1 MPKPPADIVLVTVP
15 NKLMSALRAYWTVMD
30 LDKGPRATHFW
41 DLRYGAV
48 NRWKGDDSWPAH
60 ICYTLMLKREDD
72 IDDLDYVQA
81 HGSFPPVP
89 KSWKITFDKGT
100 FPEQFNAAYDDWM
113 HDHMPEIVEV
123 EDRKGQKAAWAYVK
137 KHGPPQYLANPENWT
152 PERAAAELQEVF
164 PRAIEL
170 FESER
175 QPIDWKPKGF
185 IV

>member
-1 MPKPPADIVLVTVP
+1 MAKPPAEIVLVTVP

-30 LDKGPRATHFW
+30 LDKGPRSTHFW

-48 NRWKGDDSWPAH
+48 NRWKSDDLWPAH
-60 ICYTLMLKREDD
+60 IHYTLMFKRQDD
-72 IDDLDYVQA
+72 IDDLDYLQE

-100 FPEQFNAAYDDWM
+100 FQENFNPAYDKWM
-113 HDHMPEIVEV
+113 RDHMPEISAIEGQ
-123 EDRKGQKAAWAYVK
+123 KGQKAAWAYVHK
-137 KHGPPQYLANPENWT
+137 NAPQEYLQNPENWN
-152 PERAAAELQEVF
+152 PEQAIAELQEIM
-164 PRAIEL
+164 PKAIEL

-175 QPIDWKPKGF
+175 PPIDWKPKGF